1 MYLLHQAFTVPLN
14 RFSPDESILVG
25 LGLNLCPVNVFH
37 IQTDEAFGRE
47 KEYGLGKYLVDFL
60 LHPVAETVD
69 GNEVRFLISSQPDI
83 MNVTVKKSFD
93 FPARV
98 DVVHVGIQN
107 DLEHHLGVVRAAAAF
122 LIQFSETF
130 KIQALNQG
138 VNHAHRI
145 VFCNILIN
153 SLRKKHCLVG
163 IVRTKMYLCHSEIL
177 MPKDTKS
184 LGNNKA
190 PACESR
196 GFVHKKRRRA
206 F

>member
-1 MYLLHQAFTVPLN
+1 M
-14 RFSPDESILVG
+14 
-25 LGLNLCPVNVFH
+25 
-37 IQTDEAFGRE
+37 
-47 KEYGLGKYLVDFL
+47 GKYLVDFL

-163 IVRTKMYLCHSEIL
+163 IVRTKMYLCHS
-177 MPKDTKS
+177 KNS
-184 LGNNKA
+184 YA
-190 PACESR
+190 
-196 GFVHKKRRRA
+196 
-206 F
+206 